1 MLIRQEQFSEFARLS
16 HQDYLERMIGHLR
29 TLYPEFFYRRGT
41 TACRD
46 FIEETIKKARA
57 YSLQDEYAVTRY
69 LDYRV
74 LLGPE
79 FDSTDENAWMVR
91 ILKNSDR
98 DESDRVADI
107 DRIQFGIG
115 AAR

>member
-1 MLIRQEQFSEFARLS
+1 MRIRPEQYSEFARRS
-16 HQDYLERMIGHLR
+16 REDYVQRMMSHLR
-29 TLYPEFFYRRGT
+29 TLYPEFYHRRET
-41 TACRD
+41 TACRE
-46 FIEETIKKARA
+46 FIEESVGRA
-57 YSLQDEYAVTRY
+57 LAYGLQDESTVTRY

-79 FDSTDENAWMVR
+79 FESIDDNAWMVR

-98 DESDRVADI
+98 DESDRIADI

-115 AAR
+115 AAH